1 MVVPTA
7 NVNSLEFRT
16 KKLGTIRRKEEREAA
31 LAAAAKKADEA
42 PVIVKEIMPTRKRAG
57 RLPSGPQ
64 PPPALRRFKS
74 VQGGK
79 EVLLHVSE
87 GDSVEGLLGQSG
99 FRLYK
104 RNLSEP
110 APPLDAASPA
120 DPAPVRAPKMVRLPS
135 SAAMATLAAETAT
148 TGTKGKADFLLS
160 PPLDPVVPELRR
172 SDSDEE
178 SGAPDEA
185 PLNLS
190 LPRDVMRTVSA
201 EAEADVLT
209 VEEKPE
215 ATPQGI
221 VRPAAIP
228 ALMPI
233 REGDVR

>member
-1 MVVPTA
+1 
-7 NVNSLEFRT
+7 
-16 KKLGTIRRKEEREAA
+16 
-31 LAAAAKKADEA
+31 
-42 PVIVKEIMPTRKRAG
+42 MPTRKRAG
-57 RLPSGPQ
+57 RPPSGPQAQ

-110 APPLDAASPA
+110 VPPLDAATPA
-120 DPAPVRAPKMVRLPS
+120 DPPPVRAPKMVRLPS
-135 SAAMATLAAETAT
+135 SAAMAAMAAETAT
-148 TGTKGKADFLLS
+148 TGAKGKADFLPS

-172 SDSDEE
+172 SDSDED

-190 LPRDVMRTVSA
+190 LPRDVVMRTESA
-201 EAEADVLT
+201 EPEAEVLA
-209 VEEKPE
+209 VEEPLE
-215 ATPQGI
+215 DTPPQGV
-221 VRPAAIP
+221 VRPAPIP
-228 ALMPI
+228 ALLPI
-233 REGDVR
+233 R

>member
-1 MVVPTA
+1 
-7 NVNSLEFRT
+7 
-16 KKLGTIRRKEEREAA
+16 
-31 LAAAAKKADEA
+31 
-42 PVIVKEIMPTRKRAG
+42 MPTRKRAG

-148 TGTKGKADFLLS
+148 TGTKGKADFLPS

-178 SGAPDEA
+178 SGAPDAEA

-190 LPRDVMRTVSA
+190 LPRDVIRTESA
-201 EAEADVLT
+201 EAETDVLM
-209 VEEKPE
+209 VEEPPPE
-215 ATPQGI
+215 DTPPQGV
-221 VRPAAIP
+221 VRPAPIP

-233 REGDVR
+233 REEDVRFISLPVYLIFHFDFLTCNNDAALTKSFGSRCHFGSVESCK

>member
-1 MVVPTA
+1 M
-7 NVNSLEFRT
+7 
-16 KKLGTIRRKEEREAA
+16 
-31 LAAAAKKADEA
+31 AAAAKKADEA
-42 PVIVKEIMPTRKRAG
+42 PVIVKEIMPTRKRVG
-57 RLPSGPQ
+57 RPPSGPH

-110 APPLDAASPA
+110 VPPLDAATPA
-120 DPAPVRAPKMVRLPS
+120 DPPPVRAPKMVRLPS
-135 SAAMATLAAETAT
+135 SAAMAAMAAETAT
-148 TGTKGKADFLLS
+148 TGAKGKADFLPS

-172 SDSDEE
+172 SDSDED

-190 LPRDVMRTVSA
+190 LPRDVVMRTESA
-201 EAEADVLT
+201 EPGAEVLA
-209 VEEKPE
+209 VEEPPE
-215 ATPQGI
+215 DTPPQGV
-221 VRPAAIP
+221 VRPAPIP
-228 ALMPI
+228 ALLPI
-233 REGDVR
+233 R